1 MDNLWYKNIKK
12 SRLTPPDYVFGIV
25 WTFLYILLFVYY
37 YLNITYGF
45 FSQSMLFFYLQMMI
59 NVCWTYVF
67 FQRKMLKTAFSMI
80 VVIII
85 ASLLSIYYLKNKQLG
100 ILLIPYI
107 LWLCLAGYLN
117 LYIIL
122 NT

>member
-45 FSQSMLFFYLQMMI
+45 FSKSMLFFYLQMMI